1 MNGFST
7 AVSGLLA
14 SQRALYV
21 INHNIVNA
29 KTNGYSRQEALQ
41 GATSPD
47 ILPGIGFLG
56 SGTEIYDIVRVRNS
70 YTDFK
75 YWLENSPYG
84 EWKVKK
90 DTLNE
95 LEKLF
100 GEPSNSSFRKYMDDF
115 FSSMEELS
123 KNPSDYAFRE
133 PVRQTALSLAKHI
146 NETAERLSNL
156 KEEIGFTVGTKVKE
170 INKIGEQIANLNRQI
185 YSLEL
190 DGKKANDLRDK
201 RELLIDNL
209 SKIVN
214 VRVDESKE
222 GKFRVSISGISLVDH
237 VNVNKIEFKPENPEK
252 VNDPK
257 ELYWSNGNKLEVKS
271 GELSGYMDLLK
282 GDGSNGGYRG
292 VPFYIEKLDEF
303 AKGFADKIN
312 EVHSKGYGLNGET
325 GKAFFEPKD
334 GKDITA
340 SNITLSKDILDDLAN
355 IACAEVEDGVEDN
368 KNLLKL
374 IKLREDKTF
383 FSGDF
388 SQGTPDDFIKSILSN
403 LAVDS
408 SQAAR
413 MDSTEKLIIN
423 NILRKRQSESG
434 VSLDEEMGNIV
445 KYQHIYNASARMVTT
460 IDMIL
465 DVTIN
470 RLGMVGR

>member
-1 MNGFST
+1 MSGFNT

-21 INHNIVNA
+21 ANHNIVNA
-29 KTNGYSRQEALQ
+29 KTSGYSRQEALQ
-41 GATSPD
+41 GATNPD

-75 YWLENSPYG
+75 YWLENSPQG
-84 EWKVKK
+84 KWKVKK

-100 GEPSNSSFRKYMDDF
+100 GEPSNSSFRKYIDDF

-133 PVRQTALSLAKHI
+133 PVRQTALSLTKHI

-156 KEEIGFTVGTKVKE
+156 KEEISFTVGTKVKE
-170 INKIGEQIANLNRQI
+170 INEIGEQIANLNRQI
-185 YSLEL
+185 YPLEL

-237 VNVNKIEFKPENPEK
+237 VNASKIEFKPENPAD
-252 VNDPK
+252 VNGPK
-257 ELYWSNGNKLEVKS
+257 ELYWSNGNKVEAKS

-282 GDGSNGGYRG
+282 GNGNNGEYRG

-303 AKGFADKIN
+303 AKGLADKIN
-312 EVHSKGYGLNGET
+312 EVHKEGYGLNGKTEI
-325 GKAFFEPKD
+325 AFFEPKD
-334 GKDITA
+334 GVDITA

-355 IACAEVEDGVEDN
+355 IACAEAENGVEDN

-408 SQAAR
+408 SQATR
-413 MDSTEKLIIN
+413 MDSTEKLIIK